1 MTFILEIAIT
11 LGFKPDDEAN
21 SARGRGKIFNC
32 ENAKFLFLSGN
43 AMERTGMQ
51 QVKDVRVL
59 LRSFRDQVARLIN
72 SGVTDPLKY
81 LEQI

>member
-1 MTFILEIAIT
+1 MMAVLVVLREEVTRACFD
-11 LGFKPDDEAN
+11 G
-21 SARGRGKIFNC
+21 GR
-32 ENAKFLFLSGN
+32 ALSCGVGN
-43 AMERTGMQ
+43 AMARTGMQ
-51 QVKDVRVL
+51 PVKDVRVL

>member
-1 MTFILEIAIT
+1 
-11 LGFKPDDEAN
+11 
-21 SARGRGKIFNC
+21 
-32 ENAKFLFLSGN
+32 
-43 AMERTGMQ
+43 MERTGMQ